1 MRNNHAARPFLVVF
15 PRVSLKNVAS
25 TYNAYSGSFCR
36 TTGQCDDEKLLI
48 AKGVRD
54 RINLILQNIRGLIT
68 KWNGIN
74 LSYLWKVRLNI

>member
-1 MRNNHAARPFLVVF
+1 MAANRVQNREIEDGGYDVF
-15 PRVSLKNVAS
+15 S
-25 TYNAYSGSFCR
+25 
-36 TTGQCDDEKLLI
+36 DDEKPLI
-48 AKGVRD
+48 TKGVRD